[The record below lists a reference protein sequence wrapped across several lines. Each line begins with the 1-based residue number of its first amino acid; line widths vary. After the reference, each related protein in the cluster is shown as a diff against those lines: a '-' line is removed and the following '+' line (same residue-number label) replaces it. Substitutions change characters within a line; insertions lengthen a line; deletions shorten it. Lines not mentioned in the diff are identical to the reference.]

1 MHIVAALAL
10 SLLAP
15 APLAADEALWALL
28 RGGGQTVLMRHATTT
43 PGVGDP
49 SGFRPGDCPTQ
60 RNLTEAGREEARRVG
75 AAFRSHD
82 VPVGRVLSSHWCR
95 CLETA
100 RLAFGRAEPW
110 EPLDS
115 IFEDRAREPE
125 RTRAVRLVVGERPA
139 EGNLV
144 LVTHGANVLA
154 LTGIS
159 PVPGE
164 LVVLTPAAG
173 GTFRIAGR
181 LAPAALRTP

>member
-1 MHIVAALAL
+1 MRIVAVLAL
-10 SLLAP
+10 SLLTP
-15 APLAADEALWALL
+15 AAATADEALWTLL
-28 RGGGQTVLMRHATTT
+28 RRGGQIVMMRHATTT

-49 SGFRPGDCPTQ
+49 PGFRLENCPTQ
-60 RNLTEAGREEARRVG
+60 RNLTEAGRDEARRVG
-75 AAFRSHD
+75 AAFLSRE

-125 RTRAVRLVVGERPA
+125 RTRAVRRVVGERPA
-139 EGNLV
+139 ERNLV

-154 LTGIS
+154 LTGVS
-159 PVPGE
+159 LAPGE
-164 LVVLTPAAG
+164 FVVLTPEAG
-173 GTFRIAGR
+173 GTFRVAGR
-181 LAPAALRTP
+181 LTPAALRTP